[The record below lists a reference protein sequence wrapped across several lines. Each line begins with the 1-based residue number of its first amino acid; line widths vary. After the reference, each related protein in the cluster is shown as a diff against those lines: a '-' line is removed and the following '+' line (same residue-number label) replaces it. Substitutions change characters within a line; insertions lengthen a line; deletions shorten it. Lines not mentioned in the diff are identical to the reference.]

1 MSEDIKKKFEF
12 MMQDFGAAQVP
23 QYQEVIKN
31 KPYVFYGEDNLFPNH
46 LLALY
51 QYSSINRA
59 CLNAI
64 MYGVRGKNMFVK
76 DGEANRIA
84 MANRNETVYQ
94 VFEKCVMDRVLFGGY
109 ALNIVKS
116 NDGDIA
122 EFYHMDFSKLR
133 AGKEDE
139 FTNVGSYFYS
149 VDWRSST
156 FSQNKYKP
164 IELEAF
170 NMMPDSAPSQVMYFK
185 TYTPGMSYYPAPDY
199 LGGLTSIQLD
209 IEVSNFHLNNM
220 QNSMMPSVAVSFTN
234 GVPSEEERDMIYR
247 QLDAKYS
254 STNNAGKWFL
264 FFSENPET
272 APVITPINN
281 NASDGWYSSMQPQI
295 EQKIMTAHRIV
306 NPMILGVKTSGQL
319 GGRNEILESYDL
331 FGEIVLKPIQ
341 EELLKG
347 FEKVLFIRDKKEIN
361 LQIEQN
367 QLLPTIQ
374 QESVGNQIGV

>member
-59 CLNAI
+59 CLNSI
-64 MYGVRGKNMFVK
+64 MYGVKGRNMFVE
-76 DGEANRIA
+76 DGDPNRIA

-94 VFEKCVMDRVLFGGY
+94 VFEKCVMDRVIFGGY

-164 IELEAF
+164 IELESF
-170 NMMPDSAPSQVMYFK
+170 NMLPDSAPSQVMYFK

-272 APVITPINN
+272 APVITPISN
-281 NASDGWYSSMQPQI
+281 NASDGWYASMQPQI

-306 NPMILGVKTSGQL
+306 NPMILGVKTAGQL

-374 QESVGNQIGV
+374 QEAVGNQIGV

>member
-1 MSEDIKKKFEF
+1 
-12 MMQDFGAAQVP
+12 
-23 QYQEVIKN
+23 
-31 KPYVFYGEDNLFPNH
+31 
-46 LLALY
+46 
-51 QYSSINRA
+51 
-59 CLNAI
+59 
-64 MYGVRGKNMFVK
+64 MYGVKGKNMIVK
-76 DGEANRIA
+76 DGDPNRIA
-84 MANRNETVYQ
+84 MANRSETVYQ
-94 VFEKCVMDRVLFGGY
+94 VFEKCVMDRVIFGGF

-170 NMMPDSAPSQVMYFK
+170 NMLPDSAPSQVMYFK

-281 NASDGWYSSMQPQI
+281 NASDGWYQSMQPQI

-306 NPMILGVKTSGQL
+306 NPMILGVKTAGQL

-341 EELLKG
+341 EELLKA
-347 FEKVLFIRDKKEIN
+347 FEKVLFIRDKQSID

-367 QLLPTIQ
+367 QLLPSLGNEI
-374 QESVGNQIGV
+374 VGDVKGV